1 MADGNSHSNEGQA
14 ANPAANP
21 AAARHVEPAPEGA
34 EFGAEYSKDYW
45 DLVFEQLG
53 KRMLF
58 KVSMAVLT
66 LLYGI
71 AVFAPVIANDKPYVI
86 ESVDINGYGRALRLL
101 RTTASGAAK
110 LATQTDENYADTRG
124 KVASAPPTRVAAAQV
139 ELDASRDRLD
149 VIGFA
154 LSEADRPKIEPY
166 REAFEAGLD
175 ALMAGNNEVAVERLS
190 AAKDLGKGL
199 RTSLKAL
206 DPAKPDA
213 GGVALMGR
221 KAYPLAQ
228 SIAPWEAG
236 LMALWI
242 LVALWPIWNWIVNRL
257 LLWGNRDRIRAA
269 RKFKLFGCLAVV
281 VASSAVWFAQ
291 FGNVAEFDA
300 VDYKDELTTG
310 NRVLVQD
317 GKSVADLVA
326 DADGAKGHVAWAPVN
341 FGFAELHEPEKFRP
355 PTWTAKAEID
365 PATGERVFFLKQK
378 LAGEEAGEQA
388 TEEAPSA
395 PRAVDIRVGEP
406 ELNAPA
412 RHPLGTDESGR
423 DILSRMIW
431 GGRVSLSVGILSAA
445 LLTIIGVIIGSIA
458 GFFGGWVDV
467 GIMRTIEVLQS
478 IPAFFL
484 ILLALAFTDP
494 QTLNPM
500 FAIVIVIAIVR
511 WTGVARLVRGE
522 FMRLREQEFVVA
534 AQALGFSSA
543 RTIFRHVLPNAMSPV
558 LVAAAFSVAAGIL
571 TESAV
576 SFLGFGIQE
585 PQASWGSIVN
595 ESRSAD
601 HWWIQMFPGLAIF
614 VTVTCYNLVG
624 DAIRDA
630 MDPKMKV

>member
-1 MADGNSHSNEGQA
+1 
-14 ANPAANP
+14 
-21 AAARHVEPAPEGA
+21 
-34 EFGAEYSKDYW
+34 
-45 DLVFEQLG
+45 
-53 KRMLF
+53 
-58 KVSMAVLT
+58 
-66 LLYGI
+66 
-71 AVFAPVIANDKPYVI
+71 
-86 ESVDINGYGRALRLL
+86 
-101 RTTASGAAK
+101 
-110 LATQTDENYADTRG
+110 
-124 KVASAPPTRVAAAQV
+124 
-139 ELDASRDRLD
+139 
-149 VIGFA
+149 
-154 LSEADRPKIEPY
+154 
-166 REAFEAGLD
+166 
-175 ALMAGNNEVAVERLS
+175 
-190 AAKDLGKGL
+190 
-199 RTSLKAL
+199 
-206 DPAKPDA
+206 
-213 GGVALMGR
+213 
-221 KAYPLAQ
+221 
-228 SIAPWEAG
+228 
-236 LMALWI
+236 
-242 LVALWPIWNWIVNRL
+242 
-257 LLWGNRDRIRAA
+257 
-269 RKFKLFGCLAVV
+269 
-281 VASSAVWFAQ
+281 
-291 FGNVAEFDA
+291 
-300 VDYKDELTTG
+300 
-310 NRVLVQD
+310 
-317 GKSVADLVA
+317 
-326 DADGAKGHVAWAPVN
+326 
-341 FGFAELHEPEKFRP
+341 
-355 PTWTAKAEID
+355 
-365 PATGERVFFLKQK
+365 
-378 LAGEEAGEQA
+378 
-388 TEEAPSA
+388 
-395 PRAVDIRVGEP
+395 
-406 ELNAPA
+406 
-412 RHPLGTDESGR
+412 
-423 DILSRMIW
+423 MIW

>member
-1 MADGNSHSNEGQA
+1 MAVSDSRS
-14 ANPAANP
+14 
-21 AAARHVEPAPEGA
+21 PAPEAA
-34 EFGAEYSKDYW
+34 EFAAEYSKDYW

-53 KRMLF
+53 KRALF

-66 LLYGI
+66 ILYGI

-86 ESVDINGYGRALRLL
+86 ESVDLNGYGRALRLL
-101 RTTASGAAK
+101 RTTASGAAQ
-110 LATQTDENYADTRG
+110 LATQAEVDYANTRG
-124 KVASAPPTRVAAAQV
+124 KVESAPPTRLAAAEV
-139 ELDASRDRLD
+139 EFDAARDRLD
-149 VIGFA
+149 VIALA
-154 LSEADRPKIEPY
+154 LSDEDRAKIEPY
-166 REAFEAGLD
+166 RSAFQAGIEALKSGDDTLA
-175 ALMAGNNEVAVERLS
+175 AERLNE
-190 AAKDLGKGL
+190 AKDLGKEL

-206 DPAKPDA
+206 DPAKPD
-213 GGVALMGR
+213 GGGIALVGR
-221 KAYPLAQ
+221 RAFPLAQ

-236 LMALWI
+236 LMALWF
-242 LVALWPIWNWIVNRL
+242 LVAAWPVWNWILNRIFL
-257 LLWGNRDRIRAA
+257 FGNRDRIRSA
-269 RKFKLFGCLAVV
+269 RKFKLIGCLGIVA
-281 VASSAVWFAQ
+281 ASSVFWFAR
-291 FGNVAEFDA
+291 FGSVADFDA
-300 VDYKDELTTG
+300 VDYKSELTAG

-317 GKSVADLVA
+317 GKTIADLA
-326 DADGAKGHVAWAPVN
+326 LDPEGAKGQVSWAPIN

-365 PATGERVFFLKQK
+365 PETGERVFFKAMRAK
-378 LAGEEAGEQA
+378 SEA
-388 TEEAPSA
+388 APVA
-395 PRAVDIRVGEP
+395 PRPVEIRLGEP
-406 ELNAPA
+406 ELNSPA

-423 DILSRMIW
+423 DVLSRMIW
-431 GGRVSLSVGILSAA
+431 GSRISLSVGILSAA
-445 LLTIIGVIIGSIA
+445 LLTVIGVIIGSIA

-494 QTLNPM
+494 ETLNPM

-522 FMRLREQEFVVA
+522 FLRLREQEFVVA
-534 AQALGFSSA
+534 AHALGFSSA